1 MSIQDAAEDNAGRKP
16 DAVIEVHRAEL
27 VAVMPR
33 QLQTTEAADSYLA
46 AAVVALRNNKKLW
59 QAAQADVGSFMAAM
73 SEAARLGLVP
83 GTHEYY
89 LTIRSGKIQGLIG
102 YRGIIELMYR
112 TGLVG
117 AVRVDV
123 IRERDVFE
131 LDQNHGTLLHLPEE
145 GLRWTQETA
154 RGKVEGA
161 WAFAEMISGVR
172 SNIEHIGDERIARA
186 LSASAA
192 GMSGPWRTDYA
203 AMVKKTV
210 LHDLEKVVPTSVDD
224 RRPPEL
230 AAQHAALAPALQPVT
245 IVEQVEDVDQLDVA

>member
-1 MSIQDAAEDNAGRKP
+1 VSIQDAAEDNAARKP
-16 DAVIEVHRAEL
+16 DALIELHRGSL

-33 QLQTTEAADSYLA
+33 QLQTTAAADSYLA
-46 AAVVALRNNKKLW
+46 AALTALRNDKKLW
-59 QAAQADVGSFMAAM
+59 QAAQADVNSFMSAM

-89 LTIRSGKIQGLIG
+89 LTVRSGKIKGQIG
-102 YRGIIELMYR
+102 YRGLIELMYR
-112 TGLVG
+112 SGLVG
-117 AVRVDV
+117 SVRYDV
-123 IRERDVFE
+123 IRERDQFE
-131 LDQNHGTLLHLPEE
+131 IDQNHGTLLHLPGE

-161 WAFAEMISGVR
+161 WAYAEMISGPR

-186 LSASAA
+186 LSASSA

-210 LHDLEKVVPTSVDD
+210 LHDLSKAVPTSVDD

-230 AAQHAALAPALQPVT
+230 AAQHAALTPALQPVT
-245 IVEQVEDVDQLDVA
+245 TVEQVEDVDQLDAA